1 MDESFN
7 QMSTCTPS
15 LIKLLRLKLCVKHC
29 HPVATRKNSSL
40 SLCGREKCPGLWH
53 SSFSVF
59 WSHSCVCIRST
70 IPATKLKY
78 WGSSVLSSFMLF
90 KSTLL
95 SYIIDITVLTFRTQ
109 KKIIFSCET
118 VEYASEEE
126 FAAEGW
132 ESKGVKWQAKGMQ
145 LIPLYP
151 FLLAYCLGSPGAA
164 SFPKAPWLFV
174 FFPSDGGLRTLKVPN
189 TSPGN

>member
-1 MDESFN
+1 MKV
-7 QMSTCTPS
+7 
-15 LIKLLRLKLCVKHC
+15 LIRWAPALQVLLNCWDWNCVWNI
-29 HPVATRKNSSL
+29 AIQWL
-40 SLCGREKCPGLWH
+40 L
-53 SSFSVF
+53 VF

-95 SYIIDITVLTFRTQ
+95 SYIIDITVLTFRTR

-145 LIPLYP
+145 LVPLYP

>member
-29 HPVATRKNSSL
+29 HPVASCKNS
-40 SLCGREKCPGLWH
+40 SLCGREKCSGLWH
-53 SSFSVF
+53 SSFSVL
-59 WSHSCVCIRST
+59 WNHSGVCIRST

-78 WGSSVLSSFMLF
+78 QGSSVLSSFMLF

-95 SYIIDITVLTFRTQ
+95 SYIVDIIALAFRSQ
-109 KKIIFSCET
+109 KKRIFSCET
-118 VEYASEEE
+118 VEYASGEE
-126 FAAEGW
+126 FAAERW
-132 ESKGVKWQAKGMQ
+132 KSKVTSLRHAARSPLSLPASPVSGVPWSC
-145 LIPLYP
+145 
-151 FLLAYCLGSPGAA
+151 LLPQSSMTIG
-164 SFPKAPWLFV
+164 
-174 FFPSDGGLRTLKVPN
+174 FFPSDGGLRTLKVSN